1 MWRLKAVQ
9 FVALAR
15 LALRFCF
22 VTFLFLLAAGQAAC
36 SSAWV
41 SLAHCHA
48 AVITCDGEE
57 HGMVGELCEAKYG
70 ER

>member
-1 MWRLKAVQ
+1 V
-9 FVALAR
+9 
-15 LALRFCF
+15 
-22 VTFLFLLAAGQAAC
+22 AGQAAC

-41 SLAHCHA
+41 SLAYCYV

-57 HGMVGELCEAKYG
+57 HGIVGELCEVKYG